1 MGYRGRR
8 GIVLGLLRIP
18 KRIPSIPIHRS
29 KRIVGKFEGTY
40 NRCISHLITYLAGSE
55 AVWIEYLFYGEMG

>member
-40 NRCISHLITYLAGSE
+40 NRCISHLITYLAGS
-55 AVWIEYLFYGEMG
+55 